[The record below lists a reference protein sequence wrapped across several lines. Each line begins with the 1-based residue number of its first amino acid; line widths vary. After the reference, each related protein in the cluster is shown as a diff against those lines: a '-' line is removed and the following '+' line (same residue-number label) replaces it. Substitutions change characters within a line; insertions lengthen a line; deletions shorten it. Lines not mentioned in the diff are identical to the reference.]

1 MSRTQNK
8 VHLKSKDTND
18 SDSEEYDTDLE
29 ENFTEEKDFYKT
41 QEEIYF
47 QTCQNLDIAPVSRF
61 LRELRSESV
70 DLQHYG
76 IGDKG
81 AIAVSSALA
90 RNMTVKKL
98 NLADNGISTIGAE
111 ALALL
116 CLTA

>member
-8 VHLKSKDTND
+8 VHLKSN
-18 SDSEEYDTDLE
+18 SEEYDTDLE

-76 IGDKG
+76 IGDKE
-81 AIAVSSALA
+81 
-90 RNMTVKKL
+90 
-98 NLADNGISTIGAE
+98 IGRASCRE
-111 ALALL
+111 RV
-116 CLTA
+116 

>member
-1 MSRTQNK
+1 MDCSKAAGITKNLSRTQNK

-70 DLQHYG
+70 VCS
-76 IGDKG
+76 IM
-81 AIAVSSALA
+81 VSEIREPL
-90 RNMTVKKL
+90 RFHRHWHET
-98 NLADNGISTIGAE
+98 
-111 ALALL
+111 
-116 CLTA
+116 